1 MENIPF
7 ALYFSQTS
15 TNVISLILA
24 IAAARFVKTHQEVIT
39 VPVKKD
45 SNYTRTVTNVKVSD
59 TFLWCLLDVKE
70 RSHKYFFGEN
80 IIPWSTTKTVIHTN
94 CPRRGGT
101 LGVPGCIHTRAKNIC

>member
-1 MENIPF
+1 MDNIPF

-24 IAAARFVKTHQEVIT
+24 IASARFVKIHQEVIT

-59 TFLWCLLDVKE
+59 TF
-70 RSHKYFFGEN
+70 FFGVYLMSKKDPTN
-80 IIPWSTTKTVIHTN
+80 ISSGKTLIP
-94 CPRRGGT
+94 
-101 LGVPGCIHTRAKNIC
+101 